1 MDANYLEVCPQTG
14 VNIREG
20 RVVVGPCFRTVNVTY
35 KLNGVVPVSTT
46 DGTRF
51 FFVPRVNTFRPD
63 GEFLVFF
70 DRTGTFTQAIR
81 IFPCSPLIS
90 SYGVDVFSWANQEVL
105 IKTQP
110 DVPVAVTSEQGG
122 SQTKYQMVF
131 NQNANVEVTIGNAD
145 NGRDVTFTVDM
156 TAEILA
162 GRFGRPTLDNFL
174 GTYRDQHYVE
184 VRGPF
189 TSWSGSPA
197 YRMYPTAQ
205 WNFVNGV
212 FVSGGRFTATIQFV
226 GNAGSA
232 VAYKYYAVS
241 ALRPVGWE
249 TGADRILTLGAAFT
263 PQQQVGVFRN

>member
-1 MDANYLEVCPQTG
+1 M
-14 VNIREG
+14 I
-20 RVVVGPCFRTVNVTY
+20 GPCYRTVNVVY

-46 DGTRF
+46 DGTRS

-63 GEFLVFF
+63 GEFVVFF
-70 DRTGTFTQAIR
+70 NRAGTFSQTIR
-81 IFPCSPLIS
+81 IFPCSPLTS
-90 SYGVDVFSWANQEVL
+90 SYGVDVFSWANQKVL

-110 DVPVAVTSEQGG
+110 EVPVAVTSEQGG

-131 NQNANVEVTIGNAD
+131 RQNADVEVTIGNAD

-162 GRFGRPTLDNFL
+162 GRFGRPTLETFGVG

-184 VRGPF
+184 LRGPF
-189 TSWSGSPA
+189 TSWSASPA

-212 FVSGGRFTATIQFV
+212 FVSGGLFTATVQFV

-263 PQQQVGVFRN
+263 PQQVTGVFRN